1 MITKNISIITLGC
14 AKNEIDSELMCSILK
29 EKNYIITD
37 DLENADII
45 IINTCSFILDA
56 KEESI
61 ETIFEMSKYKKRG
74 KCEYLIIAGCLAERY
89 SKELLEEIEEI
100 DGIIGTGN
108 IKDIVNIIEK
118 LENGQQKIK
127 KVGNINENYPENV
140 NRNSF
145 NTTEYVKISEGCNN
159 YCSYCIIPK
168 LRGKYRSRPMENIIN
183 EVKYLTKNGVK
194 EIILI
199 GQNTS
204 DYGIDLYGKYS
215 LAKLLD
221 ELNQIENLKWI
232 RLLYLYPD
240 NFTDELISSIKRNKK
255 VVKYVDIPLQHVNNQ
270 ILKKMNRKTSKE
282 DIENL
287 IQKLRSEIPEIIIRT
302 TFIVGFPGEEEKYF
316 QELYNFVQKVKF
328 DKLGVFTYSKEE
340 GTPAYNFKNQVKENI
355 KEERRNKLMK
365 LQQGISYNL
374 NKKKIGNVYLAIV
387 ENIQEKNLYI
397 GRSYMDAPDIDG
409 LIYIKS
415 NKELR
420 PGEFVNVKIIDSL
433 EYDLIGEINDEF
445 SQQNYFS

>member
-1 MITKNISIITLGC
+1 MTTKNVSIVTLGC
-14 AKNEIDSELMCSILK
+14 SKNEIDSDLMSSILK
-29 EKNYIITD
+29 NKNYIITNN
-37 DLENADII
+37 LEDADII
-45 IINTCSFILDA
+45 IVNTCSFILDA

-61 ETIFEMSKYKKRG
+61 ETIFEMSQYKKEG
-74 KCEYLIIAGCLAERY
+74 NCKYLILAGCLAERY

-108 IKDIVNIIEK
+108 IGDIVNIIEK

-127 KVGNINENYPENV
+127 KVGNIDENYLEEIS
-140 NRNSF
+140 RNSF
-145 NTTEYVKISEGCNN
+145 EPTEYVKISEGCDN
-159 YCSYCIIPK
+159 YCSYCIIPQ
-168 LRGKYRSRPMENIIN
+168 LRGKYRSRPIENIIN
-183 EVKYLTKNGVK
+183 EVKYLAENGVR

-204 DYGIDLYGKYS
+204 DYGIDLYGEYS

-221 ELNQIENLKWI
+221 KLNQIENLEWI

-240 NFTDELISSIKRNKK
+240 NFTDELINSIKRNEK
-255 VVKYVDIPLQHVNNQ
+255 VVKYVDIPLQHINNE
-270 ILKKMNRKTSKE
+270 ILKKMNRKTSRE
-282 DIENL
+282 DIEDL

-302 TFIVGFPGEEEKYF
+302 TFIVGFPGEEEKHF
-316 QELYNFVQKVKF
+316 KELYNFVQKVKF

-340 GTPAYNFKNQVKENI
+340 GTPAYNFSNQVKENI
-355 KEERRNKLMK
+355 KEERRNKLME
-365 LQQGISYNL
+365 LQQSISYNL
-374 NKKKIGNVYLAIV
+374 NKNKVNNTYLALV
-387 ENIQEKNLYI
+387 EDIQGEKIYI

-415 NKELR
+415 NKKLI

-433 EYDLIGEINDEF
+433 EYDLIGEINSEF
-445 SQQNYFS
+445 SK

>member
-1 MITKNISIITLGC
+1 MTTKNVSIVTLGC
-14 AKNEIDSELMCSILK
+14 SKNEIDSDLMSSILK
-29 EKNYIITD
+29 NKNYIITNN
-37 DLENADII
+37 LEDADII
-45 IINTCSFILDA
+45 IVNTCSFILDA

-61 ETIFEMSKYKKRG
+61 ETIFEMSQYKKEG
-74 KCEYLIIAGCLAERY
+74 NCKYLILAGCLAERY

-108 IKDIVNIIEK
+108 IGDIVNIIEK

-127 KVGNINENYPENV
+127 KVGNIDENYLEEIS
-140 NRNSF
+140 RNSF
-145 NTTEYVKISEGCNN
+145 EPTEYVKISEGCDN
-159 YCSYCIIPK
+159 YCSYCIIPQ
-168 LRGKYRSRPMENIIN
+168 LRGKYRSRPIENIIN
-183 EVKYLTKNGVK
+183 EVKYLAENGVR

-204 DYGIDLYGKYS
+204 DYGIDLYGEYS

-221 ELNQIENLKWI
+221 KLNQIENLEWI

-240 NFTDELISSIKRNKK
+240 NFTDELINSIKRNEK
-255 VVKYVDIPLQHVNNQ
+255 VVKYVDIPLQHINNE
-270 ILKKMNRKTSKE
+270 ILKKMNRKTSRE
-282 DIENL
+282 DIEDL

-302 TFIVGFPGEEEKYF
+302 TFIVGFPGEEEKHF
-316 QELYNFVQKVKF
+316 KELYNFVQKVKF

-340 GTPAYNFKNQVKENI
+340 GTPAYNFSNQVKKNI
-355 KEERRNKLMK
+355 KEERRNKLME
-365 LQQGISYNL
+365 LQQSISYNL
-374 NKKKIGNVYLAIV
+374 NKNKVNNTYLALV
-387 ENIQEKNLYI
+387 EDIQGEKIYI

-415 NKELR
+415 NKKLI

-433 EYDLIGEINDEF
+433 EYDLIGEINSEF
-445 SQQNYFS
+445 SK